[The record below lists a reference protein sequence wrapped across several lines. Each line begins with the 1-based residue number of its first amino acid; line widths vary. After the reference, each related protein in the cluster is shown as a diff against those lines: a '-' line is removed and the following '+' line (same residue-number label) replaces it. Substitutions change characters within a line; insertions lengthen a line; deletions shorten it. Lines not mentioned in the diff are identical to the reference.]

1 MLMFVHFRNALLS
14 LSLLHVSAGVA
25 LCQQKPAAEPEQGDD
40 VVRVKSELV
49 QTDVMV
55 LDGNGLFVEGLKP
68 EQFVLKIDG
77 KIQPVAFFDR
87 VVAGS
92 VNEEAQ
98 LAAAR
103 GVQRSTTGTMAVTV
117 SPMGRGRTIVFFMD
131 DLHMAFDSIKRTRDA
146 ITHYIDAEM
155 GQNDQAA
162 ITSAA
167 GRIGF
172 LQQVTD
178 EKAVLKAA
186 VQRLS
191 YKPYSVSDHQQ
202 PAMSEYQALKISR
215 RDIDIRGFF
224 VDEFIRQ
231 NPGTSRE
238 SAEAVVDERARSML
252 QIAASITK
260 SLLTSV
266 LGTIKNLGKVPGSK
280 LLFMVSDGFFLDT
293 ENSDTVEM
301 IRRVTDQS
309 RRSHVLIYTIDSRG
323 LVSGMP
329 DASMEVA
336 FDPTNRLSRGG
347 MGEVT
352 ASQDGMNALA
362 VDTGGKAL
370 RNSNDLRSQ
379 VGTSI
384 KETSNYYLLAW
395 QPLSHEQKSPKFRR
409 IEVSIAGRPELSVR
423 VRRGFFES
431 EPAPPKKVTNPT
443 INPVTPKTDE
453 IALREAVV
461 DLLPETAI
469 QMNLGVN
476 YLDLAGRGPTLSG
489 LMEIDPNSLSF
500 TNLEGK
506 QVASLDIIGVIYDEQ
521 GKPFRTLKDHL
532 NYSPAAPQNGNKIA
546 RGPMYGFQ
554 APVKPGLY
562 QIRVAV
568 LDRKSKQMGSARQW
582 VDVPDL
588 SKGKLAMSSVL
599 IGESY
604 RAAEKASDGAGSG
617 ALLTG
622 SAPEALATKRFESSS
637 FLTFMTY
644 VYNPKTGPSPEK
656 GKPDVVLQVQ
666 IFRDNQPVMTTALRK
681 VSTEG
686 VEDLSKLPYA
696 AETSLKGLP
705 SGQYA
710 LKITAID
717 RIAKK
722 SVSQQANFSIE

>member
-1 MLMFVHFRNALLS
+1 MLKFVRFRNAILS
-14 LSLLHVSAGVA
+14 LCLLHVSAGVA
-25 LCQQKPAAEPEQGDD
+25 LCQQKPAAEPEQGDE

-55 LDGNGLFVEGLKP
+55 LDKNGHFVEGLQP
-68 EQFVLKIDG
+68 GQFVLKIDG
-77 KIQPVAFFDR
+77 KVQSIAFFDH

-92 VNEEAQ
+92 VHEEAQ

-103 GVQRSTTGTMAVTV
+103 GVQRSTTRTAAVTV
-117 SPMGRGRTIVFFMD
+117 APTGRGRTVVFILD
-131 DLHMAFDSIKRTRDA
+131 DLHMAFDSVKRTRDA

-155 GQNDQAA
+155 GQNDQAV
-162 ITSAA
+162 ISSAT
-167 GRIGF
+167 GNIGF

-178 EKAVLKAA
+178 QKAVLRAA
-186 VQRLS
+186 VRRLS

-202 PAMSEYQALKISR
+202 PAMSEYQALQIGR
-215 RDIDIRGFF
+215 HDVDITGFF

-238 SAEAVVDERARSML
+238 SAEAIVDERARSML
-252 QIAASITK
+252 QMAASITK
-260 SLLTSV
+260 SLLSSV

-280 LLFMVSDGFFLDT
+280 LLFLVSDGFFLDT
-293 ENSDTVEM
+293 ENSDAVEM
-301 IRRVTDQS
+301 IRRITDQS

-323 LVSGMP
+323 LVTGMP
-329 DASMEVA
+329 DASMDVPV
-336 FDPTNRLSRGG
+336 DLTNRLSRGG
-347 MGEVT
+347 MGEVA

-395 QPLSHEQKSPKFRR
+395 QPLSHEQKSPKFRK
-409 IEVSIAGRPELSVR
+409 IEVSIADRPELKVR
-423 VRRGFFES
+423 VRRGFFEG
-431 EPAPPKKVTNPT
+431 EPAPSKRDSNPT
-443 INPVTPKTDE
+443 VKPVSPKTDD

-461 DLLPETAI
+461 DLLPKTTIPLSLA
-469 QMNLGVN
+469 VN
-476 YLDLAGRGPTLSG
+476 YLDMVGKGPTLSG
-489 LMEIDPNSLSF
+489 MMEIDPHSLSF
-500 TNLEGK
+500 TSLEGK

-521 GKPFRTLKDHL
+521 GKPFSSLKDHL
-532 NYSPAAPQNGNKIA
+532 NYSPMAPQNGSKIE

-562 QIRVAV
+562 QIRIAV
-568 LDRKSKQMGSARQW
+568 LDPRSKQMGSTWQW
-582 VDVPDL
+582 VEVPDL
-588 SKGKLAMSSVL
+588 AKGKLAMSSVL

-604 RAAEKASDGAGSG
+604 RAAEKTSARVGDAASLIA
-617 ALLTG
+617 A
-622 SAPEALATKRFESSS
+622 APEVLATKRFDSSS

-644 VYNPKTGPSPEK
+644 VYNPKTGPSPDK

-666 IFRDNQPVMTTALRK
+666 LFRDNQPVMTTALRK
-681 VSTEG
+681 VSTDG

-696 AETSLKGLP
+696 AETSLDGLP

-717 RIAKK
+717 RIAKQ
-722 SVSQQANFSIE
+722 SVSQQANFRIE